1 MQQPLLDP
9 HCTPTC
15 GVCAPAVRTG
25 GKPIWPGRERAA
37 ALADACTLAA
47 IDAATGI
54 DPMAAR
60 RTTNAAQQ
68 RLTLGLNIRP
78 PH

>member
-9 HCTPTC
+9 HCTPAC
-15 GVCAPAVRTG
+15 GICAPAVRTG
-25 GKPIWPGRERAA
+25 GKPIWLGRERTV
-37 ALADACTLAA
+37 ALADAGAPTA

-68 RLTLGLNIRP
+68 RLTPGLHIRP